1 MYQHTFIKC
10 NHNMLIIEETDTES
24 GNGSRESI
32 YRIYGNFVLLI
43 HFLCKSKIALRNEIH

>member
-1 MYQHTFIKC
+1 MLIKC
-10 NHNMLIIEETDTES
+10 NRGTNNMLIIEETDTES

-43 HFLCKSKIALRNEIH
+43 HFYVNLK